1 MSVIMPQ
8 IEKYEVC
15 EYNNKAIQWSSMSKG
30 ALTETLANRKFKVVA
45 EFTEIEDAREYVSK
59 HGLPRE
65 DKPWVYE
72 HSHLIIRFVF
82 KEIEPDESI
91 H

>member
-1 MSVIMPQ
+1 MSVIMPT

-15 EYNNKAIQWSSMSKG
+15 EYTNKSIPWSGMSKD
-30 ALTETLANRKFKVVA
+30 ALAQTLANRKFKVVA
-45 EFTEIEDAREYVSK
+45 EFTEIEDARKYISE

-65 DKPWVYE
+65 DKPWVFE
-72 HSHLIIRFVF
+72 TGHLIIRFVF

>member
-1 MSVIMPQ
+1 MIDKS
-8 IEKYEVC
+8 
-15 EYNNKAIQWSSMSKG
+15 
-30 ALTETLANRKFKVVA
+30 NRIYFDK
-45 EFTEIEDAREYVSK
+45 IEDARKYIYEEG
-59 HGLPRE
+59 GLPRE

-72 HSHLIIRFVF
+72 YSHLIIRFVF